1 MLTPIKRW
9 ALRTALP
16 LESAVTSTFQSA
28 MSKAFTKE
36 TDVDDDDIESSGTP
50 IPAGAKN
57 YITPGGYQRLKDEF
71 KYLLDRERPAVTSA
85 VSWAAKNGDRSENAD
100 YQYGKKRLRE
110 IDRRLRFLTKRLDN
124 AEVVDPLTPRDADLA
139 DRVFFGATVSYTN
152 AAGIENTVTIVGI
165 DELDLKRNYITWI
178 SPLARALMKA
188 RVGDNVVLHAPGGRE
203 ELEIVDVRYEAV
215 HIDRFVPE
223 GAISLNVVKPASE

>member
-1 MLTPIKRW
+1 
-9 ALRTALP
+9 
-16 LESAVTSTFQSA
+16 

-36 TDVDDDDIESSGTP
+36 TDDDDDDAGAEGSTP
-50 IPAGAKN
+50 VPAGAKN
-57 YITPGGYQRLKDEF
+57 YITPGGHQRLRDEL

-110 IDRRLRFLTKRLDN
+110 IDRRIRFLTKRLDN
-124 AEVVDPLTPRDADLA
+124 AEVVDPLTPRDAELA
-139 DRVFFGATVSYTN
+139 DRVFFGATVTYAN
-152 AAGIENTVTIVGI
+152 AAGDEKTVTIVGI

-188 RVGDNVVLHAPGGRE
+188 QVGDTVILHAPGGRE
-203 ELEIVDVRYEAV
+203 ELDIVDVRYEAV
-215 HIDRFVPE
+215 ASEPFVPE
-223 GAISLNVVKPASE
+223 GPISLNVVKPAQ